1 VNPSP
6 DPQAAYQPRDELY
19 LWWLAHP
26 SQPRLIGDLSLVMG
40 NRSVGLL
47 NFVGS
52 AKEDLAAFADDAKRE
67 AGFDLWQVQ
76 LGLMPRDFK
85 PMPTVGAGAY
95 EIRVK
100 VGTQWRVIYVAN
112 RADAVYVLH
121 CFQKTSQ
128 KTAKPDI
135 DLAARRYK
143 LIGD

>member
-1 VNPSP
+1 
-6 DPQAAYQPRDELY
+6 
-19 LWWLAHP
+19 
-26 SQPRLIGDLSLVMG
+26 MK
-40 NRSVGLL
+40 LL
-47 NFVGS
+47 KFVGS

-85 PMPTVGAGAY
+85 PMPTVGAGAC

-121 CFQKTSQ
+121 CFQKTSR